1 MTMEFIKAKPGK
13 APFRN
18 GVMLVDDCD
27 LDDVTMSVPPK
38 QSARKKPML
47 NVAMDLSNPMFLSSL
62 NKRATPF
69 HPDFVNCGS
78 CVECEQ
84 KDEPKEEHVFDDI
97 EVAKNREDIKGI
109 LRATFHIE
117 NLILPSQIQL
127 IQSVLQPLPGVQRVQ
142 VNLQDKLVTVDHDGA
157 AEQDQFLETLKT
169 MGYHAVL
176 QDDAI
181 GDEAIQ
187 LVRSQFYVQGIC
199 CASECPSINKIIKHF
214 PGVHKIQINITTKM
228 VYVQHCPDKVDVH
241 EIAMALHSQ
250 GFDSRVVKDGAA
262 SRATRPVSVGRTTL
276 HIDKV
281 MHKSDIDMI
290 QQCLGFLAGVKR
302 VGVNL
307 LESVVYVE
315 HNVAQISARQL
326 SEHLMPQCAN
336 RIASDAQDEIAQQAT
351 SSSSSPSCSFS
362 LLARSKFVES
372 TLSVANLTMRHSHLL
387 ERSFR
392 QNYIPAQL
400 RAFYPNVQSK
410 TIKIEHNA
418 SLLKAEMVAAM
429 LQRVGMQATVAVD
442 GAVENLALPL
452 MEDYDA
458 PIYGGMVTDGK
469 STLHINVILSGIFWF
484 ISMLSFVGGDW
495 VYLKYFG
502 LLSVVFGIPPVALK
516 AWRTLRRFQF
526 DANCMMVTAAF
537 GALALQE
544 YDEAASVAFLFAVS
558 EYLEARA
565 TYRARKALG
574 AIVSM
579 KPEHAHVLHPVT
591 KEIII
596 TPAEKVPVGS
606 LISVRTGDKIVAD
619 GVVVEGSSSV
629 DESSLTG
636 EAVPVLKNPED
647 AVAGGS
653 INVGDCRLIVRT
665 LSSVD
670 DSAVSRLI
678 RLVEEAQANRSPTE
692 MLVDSF
698 ARKYT
703 PFVIV
708 MAAFM
713 CIIPW
718 FISPEIG
725 RYWTLNGLII
735 IVIACPCA
743 LTISTP
749 VTYAAGLAA
758 CAQKGVIVKGGASLE
773 ALGNVDR
780 IVFDKTGTLTTGQF
794 ILSKLETVGDQLTRK
809 EMLEILHLLESP
821 SSHPLSAT
829 LVQAARQEGVGIP
842 AHRVMKGHT
851 MLKGEGVT
859 AIVDGKRVYVGN
871 KRLFS
876 RLEMYDSLGVLR
888 KQVEEWSEV
897 GGTVGYVGIEGK
909 GIVGAFCVTDAVR
922 HEARDVVMALLESGI
937 EVMML
942 TGDGDGAAKSVARQV
957 GLPASAVHSQLLPED
972 KLHFVGS
979 LIQPASKQCISFT
992 PRSLVMMV
1000 GDGINDAPAL
1010 AVADVGVAMGEGA
1023 ALAMEMSDIT
1033 LMDCNLS
1040 KLLFSV
1046 KMGTRVIVTI
1056 QENIFLSLLAKAV
1069 VVVLTFAGKMT
1080 LLAAIAADVG
1090 IMLIVTLNG
1099 IKLLPP
1105 TQQAPERGMRR
1116 RIDLQQPYNSVGA
1129 NAGHDSDMELV

>member
-1 MTMEFIKAKPGK
+1 MTMESTKAKPGD

-27 LDDVTMSVPPK
+27 LDDVTLSVAPK
-38 QSARKKPML
+38 RSDRKKPMMDL
-47 NVAMDLSNPMFLSSL
+47 AMDLSNPMFLNSL

-69 HPDFVNCGS
+69 HPFFVNCGS

-84 KDEPKEEHVFDDI
+84 KDEQKEEHVFDDI
-97 EVAKNREDIKGI
+97 EVAKNRKDIKGI
-109 LRATFHIE
+109 LRATFHVE
-117 NLILPSQIQL
+117 NLIFPSQIPL

-142 VNLQDKLVTVDHDGA
+142 VNLQDKLVEVDHDGD

-169 MGYHAVL
+169 MGYKAVL
-176 QDDAI
+176 QDDDT

-199 CASECPSINKIIKHF
+199 CASECPSIHKIISHF
-214 PGVHKIQINITTKM
+214 PGIHKIQINITTKM

-250 GFDSRVVKDGAA
+250 GFDSRVHKDGAA
-262 SRATRPVSVGRTTL
+262 SLATRPVAVGRTTL

-281 MHKSDIDMI
+281 MHKNDIEVI

-336 RIASDAQDEIAQQAT
+336 RIASDAQDEIALQAT
-351 SSSSSPSCSFS
+351 SSSSSFAS
-362 LLARSKFVES
+362 LARSKFVES
-372 TLSVANLTMRHSHLL
+372 TLSVENLTTRHTHLL
-387 ERSFR
+387 EKSFR

-410 TIKIEHNA
+410 TIKIEHNP
-418 SLLKAEMVAAM
+418 SLLKAEMVVAM
-429 LQRVGMQATVAVD
+429 LQRVGMQASVTVD

-452 MEDYDA
+452 MEDYDT
-458 PIYGGMVTDGK
+458 PIYGGMVTDEK
-469 STLHINVILSGIFWF
+469 STLHINVILSGIFWL

-495 VYLKYFG
+495 EYLKYFG
-502 LLSVVFGIPPVALK
+502 LLSVAFGIPPVALK
-516 AWRTLRRFQF
+516 AWRTLRRCQF

-544 YDEAASVAFLFAVS
+544 YDEAASVAFLFSIS

-579 KPEHAHVLHPVT
+579 KPEHAHVFHPVT

-636 EAVPVLKNPED
+636 EAVPVSKNPGD

-653 INVGDCRLIVRT
+653 INVGDCQLIVRT
-665 LSSVD
+665 QSSVD

-708 MAAFM
+708 LAAFM
-713 CIIPW
+713 CTIPW
-718 FISPEIG
+718 FISPETG

-794 ILSKLETVGDQLTRK
+794 VLSKLETVGNQLSRR

-829 LVQAARQEGVGIP
+829 LVQAARHEGVGIP
-842 AHRVMKGHT
+842 AHRLMKGHT

-859 AIVDGKRVYVGN
+859 AMVDGEQVYVGN
-871 KRLFS
+871 KRLFA
-876 RLEMYDSLGVLR
+876 RLGMYDSIGVLR
-888 KQVEEWSEV
+888 TQIEEWSEL
-897 GGTVGYVGIEGK
+897 GGTIGYIGIEGK

-922 HEARDVVMALLESGI
+922 HEARDVVNAFLDSGI

-942 TGDGDGAAKSVARQV
+942 TGDGDGAAKSVAKQV

-979 LIQPASKQCISFT
+979 LIQPASKECISFT

-1069 VVVLTFAGKMT
+1069 VVALTFAGKMT

-1099 IKLLPP
+1099 IKLLPS
-1105 TQQAPERGMRR
+1105 THQVHERGMRR
-1116 RIDLQQPYNSVGA
+1116 RIDLQQPYDSVGV
-1129 NAGHDSDMELV
+1129 NAGHDSDIELV